1 MALKTRAQVR
11 EEFASRGWSIT
22 GWARQHGYSP
32 VMVSDILN
40 DDERNPKR
48 KCLRG
53 ESHNIAVQLKL
64 KDGVI
69 SRPTNAP
76 AFTMTAAA

>member
-1 MALKTRAQVR
+1 MALKTRAQIR
-11 EEFASRGWSIT
+11 EEFARRGWSIT

-32 VMVSDILN
+32 VMVSDIIN

-53 ESHNIAVQLKL
+53 ESHNIAVSLGLKE
-64 KDGVI
+64 GVV
-69 SRPTNAP
+69 SRPVNLPT
-76 AFTMTAAA
+76 FSMSAAA

>member
-1 MALKTRAQVR
+1 MALKTRAQIR
-11 EEFASRGWSIT
+11 EEFAQRGWSIT

-32 VMVSDILN
+32 VLVSDIIN

-53 ESHNIAVQLKL
+53 ESHNIAVDLKL
-64 KDGVI
+64 KDGVV
-69 SRPTNAP
+69 SRAVNVPV
-76 AFTMTAAA
+76 FSMTAAA

>member
-1 MALKTRAQVR
+1 MALKTRAQIR
-11 EEFASRGWSIT
+11 EDFASRGWSIT

-32 VMVSDILN
+32 VMVSDIIN

-53 ESHNIAVQLKL
+53 ESHNIAVSLGLKE
-64 KDGVI
+64 GVI
-69 SRPTNAP
+69 SRPVNVP
-76 AFTMTAAA
+76 SFTMSAAA